1 MAFFNTIL
9 GRNNRINKLE
19 ARDLVQSGKS
29 VSMVLPLYFRLPN
42 GEWWL
47 FPYEPL
53 ITVTGKNIIKRRYVA
68 KSDRRGSIKER
79 WAEDDLSINIQGTLV
94 NDDEKLYPS
103 DDLMTLYQAITQNK
117 SIEILNDFLN
127 LLNVH
132 HIVVEP
138 FSFPFSKGEN
148 VQNFSIDA
156 YSDDEFKLLIDIKD
170 V

>member
-9 GRNNRINKLE
+9 SRNNRINKLE
-19 ARDLVQSGKS
+19 AQDLVQSGKS

-94 NDDEKLYPS
+94 NDNEKLYPS

-138 FSFPFSKGEN
+138 F
-148 VQNFSIDA
+148 
-156 YSDDEFKLLIDIKD
+156 
-170 V
+170 

>member
-9 GRNNRINKLE
+9 SRNNRINKLE
-19 ARDLVQSGKS
+19 AQDLVQSGKS

-53 ITVTGKNIIKRRYVA
+53 ISISGKNIIKRRYVA
-68 KSDRRGSIKER
+68 KSNKRGSVKER
-79 WAEDDLSINIQGTLV
+79 WTQDDLSINIQGTITN
-94 NDDEKLYPS
+94 NDEDVYPADEL
-103 DDLMTLYQAITQNK
+103 LALYQAITQHQA
-117 SIEILNDFLN
+117 IEVQNELLQ

-156 YSDDEFKLLIDIKD
+156 FSDDMFELLIDIKN